1 MSEGN
6 RGVANKKPH
15 KMRKVIFYLLKI
27 WLNVDDCQGLS
38 KINQTMRKQ
47 SYKKYIS
54 QGSLYTKKNR
64 NWKVP
69 NLLKQCEF
77 L

>member
-6 RGVANKKPH
+6 RGVANKKTH

-54 QGSLYTKKNR
+54 QGSLYTKKKTEIGKFR
-64 NWKVP
+64 IY
-69 NLLKQCEF
+69 
-77 L
+77 

>member
-1 MSEGN
+1 
-6 RGVANKKPH
+6 
-15 KMRKVIFYLLKI
+15 MRKVIFYLLKI

-54 QGSLYTKKNR
+54 QGSLYTKK
-64 NWKVP
+64 
-69 NLLKQCEF
+69 KQKLESSEF
-77 L
+77 IKTMWISITKIAYFYVLVNFKK